1 MGCSVYDSSLLGG
14 DGGGGGNGGV
24 VSGGGAAADSGGPSA
39 LAGAVATG
47 GAGGGRSGAPGL
59 ENSAGVGGDAG
70 AAGMLGE
77 GGAASPGNGGG
88 AGAGTAGTS
97 GRSGAGGTSGSSGSA
112 GSVGLGGSSGRSGAG
127 GGGTSGAGGSAAGAG
142 GGGVVTANGC
152 AVLSVP
158 LTAAGNQA
166 RFDISLAS
174 SANFSAA
181 TISMRVYVKA
191 GVGGVISSYVQDTA
205 FNVLHN
211 STTTPLKTVSG
222 WQTLTWN
229 IGAQGPGSSG
239 IALTG
244 VSRIG
249 IEINASPDTTWSNP
263 TLVYVD
269 SIAVSSP
276 ALSFSFDTS
285 GTVTSTSGII
295 LDVAGQVLWLNAYS
309 EDTTATGVTLGWL
322 ASCP

>member
-1 MGCSVYDSSLLGG
+1 MGCSVYDSSLLGS
-14 DGGGGGNGGV
+14 GGGGGGGGDGGV

-39 LAGAVATG
+39 MAGAVATG
-47 GAGGGRSGAPGL
+47 GTGGSGVAGL
-59 ENSAGVGGDAG
+59 ENTAGMSGDAG

-77 GGAASPGNGGG
+77 GGATSPSKGG

-97 GRSGAGGTSGSSGSA
+97 GRSGAAGTGGSA
-112 GSVGLGGSSGRSGAG
+112 GNAGLGGSSGRSGAG

-142 GGGVVTANGC
+142 GSGGSVLTANGC
-152 AVLSVP
+152 AFLSVP

-166 RFDISLAS
+166 RFDISLTS
-174 SANFSAA
+174 STNFSAA

-191 GVGGVISSYVQDTA
+191 GVGGVISNYVQDTA

-211 STTTPLKTVSG
+211 STVTPLKTVSG

-249 IEINASPDTTWSNP
+249 IEINASPDTSWSNP

-269 SIAVSSP
+269 SITVSSP

-285 GTVTSTSGII
+285 GTVTSTSSF
-295 LDVAGQVLWLNAYS
+295 LDVAGQVLWLNS
-309 EDTTATGVTLGWL
+309 NKVDTSATGVTLGWL